1 MHYGSRMKEWITDHD
16 ILQKTLAK
24 EFHVTEAMMSHYMT
38 GRNEVTVDVLVQFAK
53 RTGLSMDYLV
63 GLTDLPRP
71 PMELSEGEQDM
82 VKRFRTLS
90 REQRELIVKN
100 IAIMQEQNKAKKIGT
115 LGGVPI
121 FAYTGI

>member
-53 RTGLSMDYLV
+53 RTGLSMDYMV
-63 GLTDLPRP
+63 GLTDLPYP
-71 PMELSEGEQDM
+71 PMELSEEEQDM
-82 VKRFRTLS
+82 VRRFRTLS

-100 IAIMQEQNKAKKIGT
+100 IAIMEEQNKA
-115 LGGVPI
+115 
-121 FAYTGI
+121 

>member
-24 EFHVTEAMMSHYMT
+24 EFHVTEAMMSHYIT

-63 GLTDLPRP
+63 GLTDLPYP

-82 VKRFRTLS
+82 VRRFRTLS

-100 IAIMQEQNKAKKIGT
+100 IAIMEEQNKA
-115 LGGVPI
+115 
-121 FAYTGI
+121 

>member
-1 MHYGSRMKEWITDHD
+1 MKEWITDHD

-38 GRNEVTVDVLVQFAK
+38 GRNEITVDILVQFAK

-63 GLTDLPRP
+63 GLTDLPYP
-71 PMELSEGEQDM
+71 PMELSEGERDM
-82 VKRFRTLS
+82 VRRFRTLS

-100 IAIMQEQNKAKKIGT
+100 IAIMQEQNKA
-115 LGGVPI
+115 
-121 FAYTGI
+121 

>member
-38 GRNEVTVDVLVQFAK
+38 GRNEITVDVLVQFAK

-63 GLTDLPRP
+63 GLTDLPQP
-71 PMELSEGEQDM
+71 PMALSEGEQDM
-82 VKRFRTLS
+82 VRRFRTLS

-100 IAIMQEQNKAKKIGT
+100 IAIMEEQNKA
-115 LGGVPI
+115 
-121 FAYTGI
+121 

>member
-63 GLTDLPRP
+63 GLTDLPQP
-71 PMELSEGEQDM
+71 PMALSQPEQDM

-100 IAIMQEQNKAKKIGT
+100 IAIMQEQNEK
-115 LGGVPI
+115 
-121 FAYTGI
+121 

>member
-63 GLTDLPRP
+63 GLTNLPQP
-71 PMELSEGEQDM
+71 PMALSQAEQDM
-82 VKRFRTLS
+82 VRRFRTLS

-100 IAIMQEQNKAKKIGT
+100 IAIMQEQNEK
-115 LGGVPI
+115 
-121 FAYTGI
+121 